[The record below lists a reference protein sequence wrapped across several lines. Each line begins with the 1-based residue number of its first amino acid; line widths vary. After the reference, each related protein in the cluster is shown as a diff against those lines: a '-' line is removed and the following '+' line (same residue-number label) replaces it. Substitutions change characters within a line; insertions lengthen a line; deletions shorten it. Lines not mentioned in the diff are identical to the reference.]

1 MPLYQGRLCDILPL
15 EISAIEEILLQLFD
29 GVSYMH
35 GRRVLHKD
43 IKPENILVKRKS
55 PPWQLS
61 VREGRKMERA
71 EVIVSASSRIVPWS

>member
-15 EISAIEEILLQLFD
+15 EISATEEVVLQLFD

-43 IKPENILVKRKS
+43 IKPENILV
-55 PPWQLS
+55 
-61 VREGRKMERA
+61 
-71 EVIVSASSRIVPWS
+71 SASSRIVPWS